1 VLENNSE
8 LVYYTDDK
16 AANDASQAKGRIQ
29 LQQCKL
35 TEEGDLNMCIADTTT
50 SVKQRRSK
58 SFMGCKL

>member
-1 VLENNSE
+1 MLENNSE

-50 SVKQRRSK
+50 SVKQRRGK
-58 SFMGCKL
+58 SLMGCEL